1 MRRQIEIAVESAD
14 RQTIKEYMGNAAVF
28 VIASSAD
35 FKPAEKLLA
44 FAAQRPR
51 DSRLSTISWRSW
63 PPCDYGESTN
73 TKHPV
78 GFVTGIT
85 KPLTQH
91 NPVLR
96 KCCITEQLIDLGQDV
111 VSNWLCDTKQSAKDQ
126 LFVGLC
132 RKLI

>member
-1 MRRQIEIAVESAD
+1 
-14 RQTIKEYMGNAAVF
+14 MGNAAVF
-28 VIASSAD
+28 VIARSAD

-51 DSRLSTISWRSW
+51 DSRLPTISWRSW
-63 PPCDYGESTN
+63 PPCDYGESTT

-91 NPVLR
+91 NPVLNIR
-96 KCCITEQLIDLGQDV
+96 PALRSAPHNGSTLTSAEVEVNLTDFIDGGRYVALY
-111 VSNWLCDTKQSAKDQ
+111 
-126 LFVGLC
+126 
-132 RKLI
+132 RPKLIRRMAAGD

>member
-44 FAAQRPR
+44 FAAQRSR
-51 DSRLSTISWRSW
+51 DSRLPTISWRSW
-63 PPCDYGESTN
+63 PPCDYGESTT

-91 NPVLR
+91 NPVLNCGSV
-96 KCCITEQLIDLGQDV
+96 KTTCE
-111 VSNWLCDTKQSAKDQ
+111 
-126 LFVGLC
+126 
-132 RKLI
+132 

>member
-1 MRRQIEIAVESAD
+1 
-14 RQTIKEYMGNAAVF
+14 MGNAAVF

-51 DSRLSTISWRSW
+51 DSRLPTISWRSW
-63 PPCDYGESTN
+63 PPCDYGESTT

-91 NPVLR
+91 NPVLG
-96 KCCITEQLIDLGQDV
+96 IM
-111 VSNWLCDTKQSAKDQ
+111 QSIFSPPSRPSIF
-126 LFVGLC
+126 LFVLQLSAAAPPG
-132 RKLI
+132 

>member
-1 MRRQIEIAVESAD
+1 MPLGVLLSFRRAVLLAGPLRFRLRRRRFDALRRQIEIAVESAD

-51 DSRLSTISWRSW
+51 DSRLPTISWRSW
-63 PPCDYGESTN
+63 PPCDYGESTT

-91 NPVLR
+91 NPVLNCGSV
-96 KCCITEQLIDLGQDV
+96 KTTCE
-111 VSNWLCDTKQSAKDQ
+111 
-126 LFVGLC
+126 
-132 RKLI
+132 

>member
-1 MRRQIEIAVESAD
+1 LRRQIEIAVESAD

-35 FKPAEKLLA
+35 FNPAEKLLA

-51 DSRLSTISWRSW
+51 DSRLPTISWRSW
-63 PPCDYGESTN
+63 PPCDYGESTT

-91 NPVLR
+91 NPVLNIMQR
-96 KCCITEQLIDLGQDV
+96 ILSRVPCSKKPQIRTPSMHRSELQP
-111 VSNWLCDTKQSAKDQ
+111 
-126 LFVGLC
+126 
-132 RKLI
+132 